1 MPGRAV
7 QGLRQVFKL
16 FGGQRIFGNTVKK
29 VTNLLAETAS
39 TQSLM
44 QIGGPAHRRAFA
56 FAVPRQN
63 FADHHILLGP
73 GKQLRSEL
81 HPGQKSRHMRATQQI
96 EGIRS
101 PRAGGRGRH
110 AAVDTPCQLI
120 AHASSTRAGRGQHQ
134 KPRGIAP
141 GVQKIYRRCNHAL
154 SLARTGRPQDE
165 CSRHGFKFIGV
176 SQRYADVS
184 SA

>member
-1 MPGRAV
+1 
-7 QGLRQVFKL
+7 
-16 FGGQRIFGNTVKK
+16 
-29 VTNLLAETAS
+29 
-39 TQSLM
+39 M
-44 QIGGPAHRRAFA
+44 QIGWPAHRRAFT
-56 FAVPRQN
+56 FAVPRQD
-63 FADHHILLGP
+63 FADHHILLRP
-73 GKQLRSEL
+73 GKQLRGEL
-81 HPGQKSRHMRATQQI
+81 HPGQKSRHMRATQQV

-101 PRAGGRGRH
+101 PRASGRGRH

-120 AHASSTRAGRGQHQ
+120 AHTSGTRAGRGQHQ

-141 GVQKIYRRCNHAL
+141 GVQKIYRRRNHAL

-176 SQRYADVS
+176 SRRYADVS